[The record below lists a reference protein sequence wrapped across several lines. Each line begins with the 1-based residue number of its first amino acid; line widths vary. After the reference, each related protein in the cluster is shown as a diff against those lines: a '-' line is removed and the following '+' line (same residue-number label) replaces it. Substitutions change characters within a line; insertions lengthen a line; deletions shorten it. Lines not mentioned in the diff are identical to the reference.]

1 MAAPATV
8 AAAVPFSRR
17 PVLEALV
24 RRVFLCK
31 RADEII
37 AGDMV
42 RQPLRALL
50 IGDVSHDACTGASVM
65 LTASMVRYPGDGYS
79 PAFTCS
85 TILTAYP
92 GDLVLVTERGRA

>member
-1 MAAPATV
+1 M
-8 AAAVPFSRR
+8 
-17 PVLEALV
+17 

-31 RADEII
+31 RADEIV

-50 IGDVSHDACTGASVM
+50 VGDVSHDACSGASVM
-65 LTASMVRYPGDGYS
+65 LTASQVRHPGDGYS

-92 GDLVLVTERGRA
+92 GDLVLVCDRGRA